1 MMFHL
6 ESLKITTEI
15 LNLIAEIDEFKGAWQ
30 AMGKIAPERLS
41 QLKKVATI
49 ESIGSSTRIEG
60 VKLSN
65 KEIEKLLKGTDTNTF
80 SSRDE
85 EEVAG
90 YAKAMDLV
98 FDSWQSIPIN
108 ESSIKHLHSVLLT
121 YSGKD
126 QRHKGNYKTQDNTI
140 EAFDADGK
148 SLGVVMQTTPP
159 FETPMKMENLIAWVN
174 DSLDE
179 RTLHPLLVVSIF
191 VVAFLAIHPFNDGNG
206 RLSRVLTTLILLKL
220 GYEYVPFSS
229 LESVI
234 EESKDGYYL
243 SLQRTQSSLFGENP
257 DWNPWIVFF
266 LRSLKRQ
273 KSRLE
278 YKVKREKLMQR
289 SYTPL
294 ATAILEL
301 AHDHGRVTISDI
313 VNATGGNRN
322 TIKNNLK
329 ELVHDGVLELHGR
342 GKNSWY
348 TLS

>member
-1 MMFHL
+1 MFHL

-30 AMGKIAPERLS
+30 AMGKIAPDRLS

-65 KEIEKLLKGTDTNTF
+65 KEIENLLKGTDTNTF

-98 FDSWQSIPIN
+98 FESWQSIPLN
-108 ESSIKHLHSVLLT
+108 ESSIKYLHSVLLT
-121 YSGKD
+121 YSNKD

-140 EAFDADGK
+140 EAFDANGK
-148 SLGVVMQTTPP
+148 SLGIVMQTTSP
-159 FETPMKMENLIAWVN
+159 FETPIKMESLVAWVN
-174 DSLDE
+174 DSLEDKI
-179 RTLHPLLVVSIF
+179 LHPLLVVSIF

-206 RLSRVLTTLILLKL
+206 RLSRVLTNLILLKL
-220 GYEYVPFSS
+220 GYEYVSYSS

-243 SLQRTQSSLFGENP
+243 SLQRTQSNIFGDNP
-257 DWNPWIVFF
+257 DWNPWLSFF
-266 LRSLKRQ
+266 LKSLKRQ
-273 KSRLE
+273 KTRLE
-278 YKVKREKLMQR
+278 HKVKREKLMQR
-289 SYTPL
+289 SYT
-294 ATAILEL
+294 AISTTILEM
-301 AHDHGRVTISDI
+301 AHDHGRITISDV

-322 TIKNNLK
+322 TIKNKLK
-329 ELVHDGVLELHGR
+329 ELVNDGVIEIHGK
-342 GKNSWY
+342 GKGSWY

>member
-1 MMFHL
+1 MFHL

-60 VKLSN
+60 VKLTN
-65 KEIEKLLKGTDTNTF
+65 REIEKLLKETDTNTF

-90 YAKAMDLV
+90 YAKAMDLI
-98 FDSWQSIPIN
+98 FDNWHSIPLN
-108 ESSIKHLHSVLLT
+108 ETCIKHLHSVLLS

-140 EAFDADGK
+140 KAFDYEGK
-148 SLGVVMQTTPP
+148 SLGVIMQTTSP
-159 FETPMKMENLIAWVN
+159 FETPIKMETLIAWVN

-179 RTLHPLLVVSIF
+179 KTLHPLLVVSIF
-191 VVAFLAIHPFNDGNG
+191 VVVFLAIHPFNDGNG

-234 EESKDGYYL
+234 EESKDSYYL
-243 SLQRTQSSLFGENP
+243 SLQRTQSDIFGENP
-257 DWNPWIVFF
+257 NWNPWIIFF

-273 KSRLE
+273 KCRLE
-278 YKVKREKLMQR
+278 NKMQHEKFMQR

-294 ATAILEL
+294 ATSILEL
-301 AHDHGRVTISDI
+301 AHNHGRVTISDI

-329 ELVHDGVLELHGR
+329 ILVNDGALELHGK